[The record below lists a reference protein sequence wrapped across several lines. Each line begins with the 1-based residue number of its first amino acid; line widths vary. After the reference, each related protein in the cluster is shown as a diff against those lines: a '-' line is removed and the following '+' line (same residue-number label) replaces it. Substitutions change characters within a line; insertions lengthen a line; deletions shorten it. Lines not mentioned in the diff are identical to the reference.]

1 MYISIIKIITEN
13 MSWLEKGLLY
23 VGDNVEWA
31 TGGAILTAGILTSTV

>member
-1 MYISIIKIITEN
+1 

-23 VGDNVEWA
+23 VGDNIEWA